1 MRFVVLPALLLAT
14 HALPCLGQRPG
25 NSILDL
31 ARTWS
36 GAGPALKCQRINASA
51 SDIPDQVDPQH
62 CEWEGAKSGALM
74 ERVRAGVDLGGG
86 PSLVFWER
94 FARDDVDAERV
105 IDSLGLALELRGLR
119 RHQCG
124 RSTAPGG
131 LRIQEILWEGS
142 DLLLFLM
149 HAAPPDSVP
158 RLLVVAS
165 DDAATMPAPT
175 LCHLKSAPDAL
186 VPRERGSA
194 PRALRFD
201 MVLGTVDIRHTVDS
215 GLAIM
220 HYRTNAPAR
229 DSASVRRTLTER
241 LARRNS
247 MLAAQASGVMPSR
260 TTRLII
266 RPCHTDSCPPLG
278 NGPPTIAGDLDFT
291 LRPDSSWA
299 PTERPSRPP
308 RSSR

>member
-1 MRFVVLPALLLAT
+1 MRFVVLPALLLAM
-14 HALPCLGQRPG
+14 HALPCLGQKPG
-25 NSILDL
+25 NPILEL

-36 GAGPALKCQRINASA
+36 GAGPALKCQRISASA
-51 SDIPDQVDPQH
+51 SDIPDQIDPQH
-62 CEWEGAKSGALM
+62 CAWETARPGGLT
-74 ERVRAGVDLGGG
+74 ERVQAGVDLGGG

-94 FARDDVDAERV
+94 FARDDADAARV
-105 IDSLGLALELRGLR
+105 IDSLGIALGSRGLR

-124 RSTAPGG
+124 TSTAPGG
-131 LRIQEILWEGS
+131 RRIREILWEGN

-149 HAAPPDSVP
+149 HAAPPDGVP
-158 RLLVVAS
+158 HLMVVAS
-165 DDAATMPAPT
+165 DDAATMPKPT

-201 MVLGTVDIRHTVDS
+201 MVLGTVDFRHTVDS
-215 GLAIM
+215 GLAII
-220 HYRTNAPAR
+220 HYRTNTPAR
-229 DSASVRRTLTER
+229 DSASVRRVLTER

-247 MLAAQASGVMPSR
+247 MLAAQSMGVMPSR

-291 LRPDSSWA
+291 LRPDSSWT
-299 PTERPSRPP
+299 PTDRPPRPP